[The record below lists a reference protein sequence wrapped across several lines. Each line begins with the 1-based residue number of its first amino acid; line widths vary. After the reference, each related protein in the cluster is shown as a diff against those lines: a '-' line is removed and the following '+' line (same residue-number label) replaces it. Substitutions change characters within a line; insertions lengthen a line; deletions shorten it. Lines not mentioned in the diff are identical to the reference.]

1 MLRERVLY
9 LYCPER
15 KIKDVKVKEKT
26 KLELQKKPK
35 FKEVKE
41 DQQQSHSD
49 WKAGL
54 LVNNASGSLCDSL
67 N

>member
-26 KLELQKKPK
+26 KLEL
-35 FKEVKE
+35 
-41 DQQQSHSD
+41 
-49 WKAGL
+49 
-54 LVNNASGSLCDSL
+54 
-67 N
+67 